1 MIKEVS
7 NEEWESEILDE
18 QLTEITKV
26 LNDINK
32 TVNKKDNIEIMT
44 LIGKQQII
52 LKNILSTLQSQPQ
65 PNNQELILS
74 LNTIQNSITELKES
88 IDKKKKWEFKINRDQ
103 ETYYIT
109 SVTAIQTN

>member
-26 LNDINK
+26 LNSINE

-52 LKNILSTLQSQPQ
+52 LKNILSTLQLQPKS
-65 PNNQELILS
+65 NNEELIVS
-74 LNTIQNSITELKES
+74 LNKIENSFIELQQS
-88 IDKKKKWEFKINRDQ
+88 INTKKKWEFKINRDQ